1 MLLFVVEC
9 LSQQVTFFM
18 NKSTVTIQADV
29 RASVARAWEVYTKP
43 EYITQWNFASD
54 EWHCPSAENDL
65 RVGGTFSSR
74 MEAKDGSFGFDFGGE
89 YTAVQEYKHIAYTM
103 GDGRTVDVQF
113 SEKGDHTH
121 VEVVFDIEDQ
131 NSAEM
136 QRSGWQ
142 AILDNFK
149 KCAEHI

>member
-1 MLLFVVEC
+1 MT
-9 LSQQVTFFM
+9 Q
-18 NKSTVTIQADV
+18 KATVTIQTDV
-29 RASVARAWEVYTKP
+29 HVPVAKAWEVYTRP

-54 EWHCPSAENDL
+54 EWHCPSSQNDL

-74 MEAKDGSFGFDFGGE
+74 MEAKDGSFGFDFAGE
-89 YTAVQEYKHIAYTM
+89 YTDVKEYEHIAYKL
-103 GDGRTVDVQF
+103 GDERTVDVRF
-113 SEKGDHTH
+113 TDNGDTTH

-136 QRSGWQ
+136 QRQGWQ

-149 KCAEHI
+149 KCAEAA